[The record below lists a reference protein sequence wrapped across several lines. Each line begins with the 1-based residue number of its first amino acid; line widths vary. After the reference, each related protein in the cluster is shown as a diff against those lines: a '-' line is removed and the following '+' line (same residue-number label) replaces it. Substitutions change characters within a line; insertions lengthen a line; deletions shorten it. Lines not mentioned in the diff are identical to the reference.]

1 MRAPDGMYDIV
12 VEEESESMRT
22 SLTKRLRV
30 ESLTDSM
37 GTLFTQSCTDPVESL
52 TDMQLHQA
60 STVSHLHQAPA
71 AYSGP
76 RTIAHPAPEL
86 AEGDAEAEGVLLH
99 RGRRPVRYA

>member
-1 MRAPDGMYDIV
+1 MYVIV
-12 VEEESESMRT
+12 VEEESESMIT

-60 STVSHLHQAPA
+60 STVSHLHQAPS

-86 AEGDAEAEGVLLH
+86 AEGDDGRREGVLLH
-99 RGRRPVRYA
+99 RGRRPSASVRYA